1 MTVSVV
7 LASGSP
13 RRHEL
18 LRQIGVTFE
27 TRVPDADETPHVG
40 ESPVDYVRRVALAK
54 AAASPAGTDELVI
67 AADTTVDVDS
77 SILAKPADAFEA
89 ASMLR
94 RLSGR
99 SHLVHTGV
107 SVSYGDRSSTEVCT
121 SSVEFVTLD
130 EATVGWYVAT
140 GEPFGKAG
148 AYAIQGAGAALVSS
162 VTGSVSNVIGLPLH
176 LVIDLARALGVDL
189 LSGSTV
195 S

>member
-1 MTVSVV
+1 
-7 LASGSP
+7 
-13 RRHEL
+13 E
-18 LRQIGVTFE
+18 Q
-27 TRVPDADETPHVG
+27 
-40 ESPVDYVRRVALAK
+40 YVRRLAK
-54 AAASPAGTDELVI
+54 AKAAVVDSLHDELVI

-77 SILAKPADAFEA
+77 SILGKPVDAADAA
-89 ASMLR
+89 AMLR

-99 SHLVHTGV
+99 THSVHTGI
-107 SVSYGDRSSTEVCT
+107 SLRRGDQHLTEVCT
-121 SSVEFVTLD
+121 SSVMFITLD
-130 EATVGWYVAT
+130 EPIIEWYVGT

-148 AYAIQGAGAALVSS
+148 AYAIQGAGAALVAS